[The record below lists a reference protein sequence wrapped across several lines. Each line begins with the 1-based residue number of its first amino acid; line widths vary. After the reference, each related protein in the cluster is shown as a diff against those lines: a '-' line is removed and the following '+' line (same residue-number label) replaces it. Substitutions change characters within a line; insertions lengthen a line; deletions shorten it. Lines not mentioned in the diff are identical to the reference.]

1 MEIKNINAK
10 SFVIDTLIKTKGYKE
25 LTEVQ
30 RRVIP
35 LALDNKNV
43 IGKSATG
50 SGKTDAFLVPVF
62 NKIDVND
69 DSLQAII
76 IAPTR
81 ELCAQIYQ
89 NAMDYVSNN
98 EGIRVKLFTGGFE
111 RKKDLTSGNA
121 HLVIGTPARLKD
133 VLVSNGLFDVSKV
146 KTIVLDEIDMIFE
159 MKFLEDI
166 DVVMSLLS
174 KDVQT
179 LAFSATIN
187 GQLKHF
193 ISKYMQ
199 SKEIIEIGKR
209 KESSATIVHNCIP
222 LRGKS
227 RIEGLLSLVSNINP
241 YFCLIFV
248 TKKEDIESYFKALR
262 EKGYNVGLL
271 HGDLDSRSRRQVMR
285 KIENFEYQYVVCS
298 DIASRGIDIEGVS
311 HVINVDFPIHL
322 EYYYHRVG
330 RSGRANETGE
340 AYSLYD
346 EKDLKTIR
354 LLIEKGLEVNNVEY
368 KNGALKT
375 LAPFIKEKKAKKVD
389 ETLEKEIKRIVNQ
402 NKGKNKRVTP
412 GYKKKMKEQID
423 KAKRKRKREII
434 KADIKK
440 RQRERAIQRTKGE
453 F

>member
-30 RRVIP
+30 KRVIP

-111 RKKDLTSGNA
+111 RKTDLTSGNA

-146 KTIVLDEIDMIFE
+146 KTIVLDEIDMIIE

-199 SKEIIEIGKR
+199 SKEI
-209 KESSATIVHNCIP
+209 
-222 LRGKS
+222 
-227 RIEGLLSLVSNINP
+227 
-241 YFCLIFV
+241 
-248 TKKEDIESYFKALR
+248 
-262 EKGYNVGLL
+262 
-271 HGDLDSRSRRQVMR
+271 
-285 KIENFEYQYVVCS
+285 
-298 DIASRGIDIEGVS
+298 
-311 HVINVDFPIHL
+311 
-322 EYYYHRVG
+322 
-330 RSGRANETGE
+330 
-340 AYSLYD
+340 
-346 EKDLKTIR
+346 
-354 LLIEKGLEVNNVEY
+354 
-368 KNGALKT
+368 
-375 LAPFIKEKKAKKVD
+375 
-389 ETLEKEIKRIVNQ
+389 
-402 NKGKNKRVTP
+402 
-412 GYKKKMKEQID
+412 
-423 KAKRKRKREII
+423 
-434 KADIKK
+434 
-440 RQRERAIQRTKGE
+440 
-453 F
+453 